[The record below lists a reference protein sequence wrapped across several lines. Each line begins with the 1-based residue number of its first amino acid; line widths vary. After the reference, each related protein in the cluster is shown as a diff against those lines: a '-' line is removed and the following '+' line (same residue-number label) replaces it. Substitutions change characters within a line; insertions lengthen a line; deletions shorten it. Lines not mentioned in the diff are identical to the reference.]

1 VRGGARAAGTAR
13 SADAGR
19 PAGRSRRSPI
29 LVSGRRLL
37 FVADSLQVGGA
48 ERVLVELAA
57 GLVTRGAR
65 VMLAVSVGG
74 SLALEAERA
83 GIDVRVLGE
92 RLVKRRFDH
101 DFADALSQLI
111 SGDPPDLV
119 HTHMFASTVA
129 ASEGSCRF
137 GVPLVIHEHSEAGW
151 RDGAARR
158 RVAVAYS
165 RSSAVIAVSAA
176 IGRRLVQLDR
186 VPPEKVHVVM
196 NALPSLAHRLLG
208 PGLPSGNGPLVGVV
222 ARLQPEKGVAV
233 FLRAAGR
240 LIQSVPAARFVVIGD
255 GPQRASLERLAANL
269 GVPVTFMGFRLDGA
283 ALLGALDLLVVPS
296 FSEGTPLV
304 ALEAA
309 AAGVPMVASAVGGIP
324 EQACHEVEA
333 LLVAPGDA
341 AALEAACLRILLHP
355 ALAAQLAAAARRKL
369 RETDPHAQLDA
380 VEALYRQVLN
390 AEPVGLGTP

>member
-1 VRGGARAAGTAR
+1 
-13 SADAGR
+13 
-19 PAGRSRRSPI
+19 
-29 LVSGRRLL
+29 LL
-37 FVADSLQVGGA
+37 D
-48 ERVLVELAA
+48 LAA
-57 GLVTRGAR
+57 GLVTRGDR

-83 GIDVRVLGE
+83 GIGVRVLGE

-111 SGDPPDLV
+111 SDDPPDLV

-129 ASEGSCRF
+129 TSKASCRF
-137 GVPLVIHEHSEAGW
+137 PLVIHEHSEAGW

-158 RVAVAYS
+158 RAAVAYG

-186 VPPEKVHVVM
+186 VPPEKVHVVI
-196 NALPSLAHRLLG
+196 NALPSLPHRLIG

-233 FLRAAGR
+233 FLRAADR

-255 GPQRASLERLAANL
+255 GPQRASLERLAASL

-304 ALEAA
+304 VLEAA
-309 AAGVPMVASAVGGIP
+309 AAGVPVVASAVGGIP
-324 EQACHEVEA
+324 EQACHGVEA

-341 AALEAACLRILLHP
+341 AALEAACRRILLDP

-369 RETDPHAQLDA
+369 HEADPHAHLDA
-380 VEALYRQVLN
+380 VDAVYRQVLN
-390 AEPVGLGTP
+390 PESVELGRP